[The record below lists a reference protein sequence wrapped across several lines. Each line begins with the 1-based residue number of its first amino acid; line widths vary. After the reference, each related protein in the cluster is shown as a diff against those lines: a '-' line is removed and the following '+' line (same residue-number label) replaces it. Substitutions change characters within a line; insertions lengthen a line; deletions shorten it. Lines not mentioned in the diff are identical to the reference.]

1 MDPLA
6 EFRDRFLDDGSTIYL
21 DGNSMGRLPKAA
33 VPRLREMAENEWGR
47 ILVRGW
53 TESGW
58 MESPLRVGDRVGE
71 LIGAA
76 PGEVLIA
83 DTTSVGL
90 FRLITAVMRAR
101 PDRRVIVTER
111 SNFPTDLY
119 IASGVADMLGCEL
132 RVVER
137 AELGERA

>member
-1 MDPLA
+1 
-6 EFRDRFLDDGSTIYL
+6 
-21 DGNSMGRLPKAA
+21 
-33 VPRLREMAENEWGR
+33 
-47 ILVRGW
+47 
-53 TESGW
+53 

-76 PGEVLIA
+76 PGEVLVA

-101 PDRRVIVTER
+101 PHRRVIVTER

-119 IASGVADMLGCEL
+119 IASGVAEMLGCEL

-137 AELGERA
+137 AELGDAHRHRHRRC